1 MTMVMQLEHNKF
13 LLFSPT
19 RTTAHTLLSS
29 LCSGTYTTINCD
41 KTEQGQEMAKRD
53 SGLRGDKGL
62 SMAQFEL
69 QQFLG
74 EFARSSKA
82 PINFMSV
89 SPSVRIYQHCS
100 YWTDFL
106 EM

>member
-1 MTMVMQLEHNKF
+1 MSSSDVV
-13 LLFSPT
+13 FSPT
-19 RTTAHTLLSS
+19 RTTAHTLPSS

-41 KTEQGQEMAKRD
+41 ETEQGQEMAKRD

-62 SMAQFEL
+62 STAQFEL

-89 SPSVRIYQHCS
+89 RPSVSISTALTGRIS
-100 YWTDFL
+100 LKFDTGDFH
-106 EM
+106 